1 MRHDLV
7 DEYRLM
13 LHPLVLGSGKRL
25 FRDGNPR
32 AALRLVDTRTTTT
45 GVLML
50 TYRPA
55 GAEPEGS

>member
-13 LHPLVLGSGKRL
+13 LHPLILGSGRRL

-32 AALRLVDTRTTTT
+32 AALRLVDSTTSST
-45 GVLML
+45 GVLIL

-55 GAEPEGS
+55 KEE